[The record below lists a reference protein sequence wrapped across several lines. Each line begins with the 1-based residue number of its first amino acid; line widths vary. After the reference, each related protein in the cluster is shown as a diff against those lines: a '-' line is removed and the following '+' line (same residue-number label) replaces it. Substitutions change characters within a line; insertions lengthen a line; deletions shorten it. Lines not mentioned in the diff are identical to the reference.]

1 MSGRRLLALVG
12 LLVVLATGC
21 RLDVTVET
29 EVRKDGSGAV
39 RVAVAADDELLA
51 RAPSALADLRLD
63 DLRAS
68 GWTATGPQKEDDGR
82 TWVRL
87 EKPFASV
94 DEAAAI
100 LQSLNGAQGPLL
112 DVRLTSTTEGTDTA
126 LALDATARLDGGIE
140 AFADSALVQTA
151 GGAPFATDLQAAGT
165 SVDQGL
171 GLSVAVT
178 LPGTVTAPGATLDGD
193 TATWTA
199 PLGPG
204 QATVI
209 SARAEWS
216 DDGPDR
222 FRLISRVALGALI
235 AYVVA
240 MLGFLGWRVRRSRS
254 R

>member
-1 MSGRRLLALVG
+1 VPGRRLLALVG

-29 EVRKDGSGAV
+29 EVNKDGGGVV
-39 RVAVAADDELLA
+39 RVAAAADDELLA

-63 DLRAS
+63 DLRAAGS
-68 GWTATGPQKEDDGR
+68 TATGPEKEDDGR
-82 TWVRL
+82 TWVRI

-94 DEAAAI
+94 DEAVAI
-100 LQSLNGAQGPLL
+100 LRSLNGPQGPLL
-112 DVRLTSTTEGTDTA
+112 DVRITSTTEGTDTS
-126 LALDATARLDGGIE
+126 LAFDATARLDGGIE

-151 GGAPFATDLQAAGT
+151 GGTPFAAEIQAAGT

-171 GLSVAVT
+171 GLSVGIT
-178 LPGTVTAPGATLDGD
+178 LPGAVTAPGATLDGD
-193 TATWTA
+193 TATWAA

-235 AYVVA
+235 AYVVV
-240 MLGFLGWRVRRSRS
+240 MLGFIGRRAMKR
-254 R
+254 